1 MYCDERGIY
10 KFYFI
15 TIAENIHLQFKKFR
29 FILTTSNC
37 FSAIYEFHLFPFLNT
52 HMFCKYQN
60 VRKTEPFPRKV
71 SWNLRPFQ
79 IAKLTS
85 LVSCKRPSG
94 ISLSYQG
101 GETPTTLDQSTK
113 QGIHLHTKR

>member
-1 MYCDERGIY
+1 
-10 KFYFI
+10 
-15 TIAENIHLQFKKFR
+15 
-29 FILTTSNC
+29 
-37 FSAIYEFHLFPFLNT
+37 
-52 HMFCKYQN
+52 MFCKYQN
-60 VRKTEPFPRKV
+60 VEREEPFPRMV

-85 LVSCKRPSG
+85 LVSFKRPSG

-101 GETPTTLDQSTK
+101 GETPTGIHRQPTK